1 MKPGDIVHNGITKS
15 GTPYFIRYIDYGDE
29 VKLCNYINTL
39 SDEHTF
45 IRFQG
50 EHMTLSD
57 EKAYLENQL
66 RKLGEKTVVHL
77 LAFVGEELAGI
88 CQADRLDK
96 TERHIA
102 NLGLSVAKPFRR
114 EGIGSKLFEIALSE
128 ASKHMDSLAI
138 FTLGVFANNPVARR
152 LYERF
157 GFREYGIIPRGLL
170 QDGSFI
176 DHVFMYKPL

>member
-1 MKPGDIVHNGITKS
+1 MKPGETVYNGTAKN
-15 GTPYFIRYIDYGDE
+15 GTPYFIRYIDTGDAP
-29 VKLCNYINTL
+29 LLRTYINTL

-50 EHMTLSD
+50 EHITLPD
-57 EKAYLENQL
+57 EEKYLENQL

-77 LAFVGEELAGI
+77 LAFANQQLVGIA
-88 CQADRLDK
+88 QADRLDK

-102 NLGLSVAKPFRR
+102 NLGLSVALPYRQA
-114 EGIGSKLFEIALSE
+114 GIGTKLFELTLSE
-128 ASKHMDSLAI
+128 ASKHMDGLKI

-157 GFREYGIIPRGLL
+157 GFRDYGTIPQGLL
-170 QDGSFI
+170 QDGNFI